1 MTTLQKMLQVK
12 LEFSVPGRAFALPSQ
27 SEAGVRELLSLI
39 HGKVGSGWSQLW
51 FIFIGYLVC
60 AMAPAAVS
68 LFAAAAGGRL
78 SNAEHRFGAE
88 AAKNNGWLK
97 ASVRAQA
104 ASANA
109 FESFPLF
116 VGALL
121 ACTMFKVDAAV
132 VHVHCWLWLVTRL
145 VYLAVYV
152 LQVGPLAEAVS
163 IVRTAVWAS
172 SIILL
177 ISLLGAAADAQGR
190 AK

>member
-12 LEFSVPGRAFALPSQ
+12 LEFSVPGRPAFVLPPNG
-27 SEAGVRELLSLI
+27 EAGVRQLLGLI
-39 HGKVGSGWSQLW
+39 HGKVGSDWSQLW
-51 FIFIGYLVC
+51 FIVIGFLVC

-68 LFAAAAGGRL
+68 SFAAIVGGRF

-88 AAKNNGWLK
+88 VAKNVWLK

-104 ASANA
+104 ASANG

-132 VHVHCWLWLVTRL
+132 VHVHCWLWLVSRL
-145 VYLAVYV
+145 FYLAVYV
-152 LQVGPLAEAVS
+152 LQVGPLAGPVS
-163 IVRTAVWAS
+163 YLRTAVWAT

-177 ISLLGAAADAQGR
+177 ISLLGAAVDAQGR